1 MIRKTAERSAGML
14 NERPTSL
21 VADDGYQRV
30 KGERF
35 IRDVKPGDP
44 STAVILRESGG
55 SSTLLLLREPRQP
68 LEYWITR
75 LRG

>member
-35 IRDVKPGDP
+35 IRDVKPGNP
-44 STAVILRESGG
+44 STAVILRESG
-55 SSTLLLLREPRQP
+55 
-68 LEYWITR
+68 
-75 LRG
+75 